1 MDWRGCRVIWVK
13 EIQAGVYRTAQR
25 NRFPARGR
33 QRRSPAVNF
42 KTEPVSQVTGVVT
55 SEAAMG
61 IPDRRTAKGK
71 AER

>member
-1 MDWRGCRVIWVK
+1 MK
-13 EIQAGVYRTAQR
+13 ETQAGVYRTAQR
-25 NRFPARGR
+25 NRFPTRGR
-33 QRRSPAVNF
+33 QRRSPAVNL

-71 AER
+71 AEK